1 MFDCVTS
8 HNNAG
13 SLQTCQLVKCL
24 ARLLQ
29 CSLNEIRDAGLFSA
43 VEPSDYLTLRCITY
57 RFCWMWKSTPVFLRN
72 NTNSR
77 SSKHLWLGPSAG
89 MLSTNRPH
97 MHSAGSSPHQHS
109 QSPCYWVPPPPPFL
123 FFFFW
128 FSHQLWAVS
137 VCLPLFFSQSQLF
150 SVTRHPA
157 CHLLPLFPGKL
168 REWVHG
174 KGQRQGGLEG
184 WFGIDKATSVSD
196 TNMASEPTAVLCCA
210 PLLSCLPQR
219 DWASFCPDLL
229 ALSIHVCPP
238 PALTPSKLLF
248 WLKQTVVWS
257 GGALFSSKSAL
268 SCSKERGAFE
278 WF

>member
-77 SSKHLWLGPSAG
+77 SSKQLWLGPSAG

-109 QSPCYWVPPPPPFL
+109 QSPCYWVPPPPSFL
-123 FFFFW
+123 FFFF
-128 FSHQLWAVS
+128 LI
-137 VCLPLFFSQSQLF
+137 
-150 SVTRHPA
+150 
-157 CHLLPLFPGKL
+157 FP
-168 REWVHG
+168 
-174 KGQRQGGLEG
+174 
-184 WFGIDKATSVSD
+184 
-196 TNMASEPTAVLCCA
+196 
-210 PLLSCLPQR
+210 
-219 DWASFCPDLL
+219 
-229 ALSIHVCPP
+229 
-238 PALTPSKLLF
+238 
-248 WLKQTVVWS
+248 
-257 GGALFSSKSAL
+257 SAL
-268 SCSKERGAFE
+268 SCICLPPPLFLSVAALFCYQASSLSPLASVSRQTERVST
-278 WF
+278 W